1 MGIAAGRGMR
11 DADRVSS
18 PDAALLARF
27 VAAFKRG
34 IEREVAAMRASSDGF
49 ELPLAGGEPLDAHR
63 YAFEL
68 ADAGERLATGSE
80 CTLRSPRGEQ
90 RVTIERCEDGRL
102 TVSSEAGIDLA
113 ARPLVLVVAPWF
125 LYDRLVQAL
134 DELDADRH
142 PVSLALALFGKR
154 PARRAAAALR
164 CDHAALNPSQRAA
177 VQLCS
182 DSELAFVWGPP
193 GTGKTQALTHVVE
206 ELLAQ
211 DRRILLASTTN
222 GAIDQ
227 VLAKLAVRPW
237 FAAAVQTGALVR
249 LGRSDEDTFGAE
261 LADVAGRLQ
270 GAHRGAIDRLRA
282 RIAEVEP
289 ILARGDRLLA
299 DATAASAPQQSLFA
313 APAGLRPAALAS
325 VFPSGL
331 ADAVARRP
339 AAAQTAA
346 LRLRLARLTRLRG
359 LARDRIAHH
368 TAQVRDLED
377 QIVGRARVVMSTLSN
392 AYLSPLMKAQRFD
405 VLIAEEAGMATLPA
419 LFCAASLCRD
429 KAIMVGDPRQ
439 LPPIVHARDEVV
451 QRAIGR
457 SVFDVTIPDPAR
469 SDVVAMLDIQYRMHP
484 VIGELVGRLFYDGRL
499 RHGAD
504 PARAG
509 AICARAPY
517 PGLPLVVVDTAAMT
531 ACQRSAKGASR
542 VNPGSAELTA
552 DLARDAVIAGAAS
565 VAVITPYAAQA
576 RDIRRQLA
584 ARRVAD
590 AVECATIHRFQG
602 RECDVVILD
611 LVDAAPMRPGLL
623 LSGGPRS
630 DAAQLLNVSLSRA
643 RGKLILVADVGYFE
657 AHAPGSAVTAIL
669 GEAGRSGARIGADRA
684 PER

>member
-1 MGIAAGRGMR
+1 MR
-11 DADRVSS
+11 DATRVSS
-18 PDAALLARF
+18 PDAPLLARF

-34 IEREVAAMRASSDGF
+34 IEREVAAMRTASESF
-49 ELPLAGGEPLDAHR
+49 ELPLAGGEQLDARR

-68 ADAGERLATGSE
+68 AEASDRLIAGGE
-80 CTLRSPRGEQ
+80 CALRTPRGEQ
-90 RVTIERCEDGRL
+90 RVTIERCEDLRL
-102 TVSSEAGIDLA
+102 TVTSEAPIDLA
-113 ARPLVLVVAPWF
+113 ARPLALVVAPWF
-125 LYDRLVQAL
+125 LYDRLVGAL

-154 PARRAAAALR
+154 PPRRASSALR
-164 CDHAALNPSQRAA
+164 CDHTALNLGQRAA

-182 DSELAFVWGPP
+182 DSELAFLWGPP
-193 GTGKTQALTHVVE
+193 GTGKTAALTHVVE

-222 GAIDQ
+222 AAIDQ
-227 VLAKLAVRPW
+227 VLAKLAARSW
-237 FAAAVQTGALVR
+237 FAAAVEAGALVR
-249 LGRSDEDTFGAE
+249 LGRSSEDTFGAE
-261 LADVAGRLQ
+261 LADVVGRMQ

-282 RIAEVEP
+282 RIAEAEQQ
-289 ILARGDRLLA
+289 LQRGDRLLA
-299 DATAASAPQQSLFA
+299 DLAAAAVPQQSLFA
-313 APAGLRPAALAS
+313 APAAGLRPAALGS
-325 VFPSGL
+325 VFPPGL
-331 ADAVARRP
+331 ADAVARLP
-339 AAAQTAA
+339 PPDQSAA
-346 LRLRLARLTRLRG
+346 LRLRLARLARLRA
-359 LARDRIAHH
+359 LARERVAHH
-368 TAQVRDLED
+368 TAAARDMED
-377 QIVGRARVVMSTLSN
+377 QVVGRARVVMCTLTQ

-419 LFCAASLCRD
+419 LFLAACLCRD

-469 SDVVAMLDIQYRMHP
+469 SDVVALLDVQYRMHP
-484 VIGELVGRLFYDGRL
+484 AIGELVGRLFYDNRL
-499 RHGAD
+499 SHGAD
-504 PARAG
+504 DARSR
-509 AICARAPY
+509 AIASRAPY
-517 PGLPLVVVDTAAMT
+517 PGLPLVVVDTASRT

-542 VNPGSAELTA
+542 VNPASAELTA
-552 DLARDAVIAGAAS
+552 ELAREAVAGGAAS

-576 RDIRRQLA
+576 RDLRRLLA
-584 ARRVAD
+584 ARRVAG

-623 LSGGPRS
+623 LSGGLRS

-657 AHAPGSAVTAIL
+657 DQAPGSAVAAVL
-669 GEAGRSGARIGADRA
+669 GEASRSGARVLPDRA
-684 PER
+684 GV